1 MGNILDFEE
10 EKAKKEL
17 NDKTPEE
24 LLAILLDVKKC
35 AELVKAL
42 RPLASIR
49 LFILS
54 LLFLKKKRS
63 C

>member
-24 LLAILLDVKKC
+24 LLAILLDDEKC
-35 AELVKAL
+35 DELVKAL
-42 RPLASIR
+42 KPLVEQ
-49 LFILS
+49 
-54 LLFLKKKRS
+54 
-63 C
+63 

>member
-1 MGNILDFEE
+1 MGSILDFEE

-24 LLAILLDVKKC
+24 LLAILLDDKKC

-42 RPLASIR
+42 RPLVERKYMLIA
-49 LFILS
+49 LPLMT
-54 LLFLKKKRS
+54 
-63 C
+63 